1 MFLILKIKSIC
12 IIRRASIW
20 NPTFKIHVTRS
31 REIIALFKKR
41 FREPDSTSRRFGTHS
56 ETREASKEPF
66 NINLESRAVTS
77 SCRQLRYKINIRSLA
92 RSDSVLIET
101 TSLQAILLKV
111 MFSLNVFQQ
120 ITNSQVKQAPRN
132 FRAALKQIRKTTFYA
147 DFHVS

>member
-1 MFLILKIKSIC
+1 MKSNLKMYV
-12 IIRRASIW
+12 
-20 NPTFKIHVTRS
+20 TGKIMDDKP
-31 REIIALFKKR
+31 LFKNR
-41 FREPDSTSRRFGTHS
+41 FRKPESTSRRFRTRS

-77 SCRQLRYKINIRSLA
+77 SCRELRYKINTRYLA

-147 DFHVS
+147 DFLVS